1 MYLYDFEMMRT
12 TYIPG
17 PEAVVVDEFV
27 LHRAMTPDS
36 IMRRSKA
43 GVCFVDEVMRYER
56 NLQSITGER

>member
-1 MYLYDFEMMRT
+1 MMRT

-17 PEAVVVDEFV
+17 PEAVMVDEFV
-27 LHRAMTPDS
+27 LHRATAWDP

-43 GVCFVDEVMRYER
+43 GIGFVEEVMRYEG